1 MAKFKFRTKDRI
13 EAFGYVFEDGEFTE
27 VPDSDERACTKL
39 RNNGEFTQGRN
50 RKKADD

>member
-1 MAKFKFRTKDRI
+1 MAKFKFNGGDI
-13 EAFGYVFEDGEFTE
+13 VAFGYAFKKGEFTE

-50 RKKADD
+50 RKKKSD

>member
-1 MAKFKFRTKDRI
+1 MAKFKFNGGDI
-13 EAFGYVFEDGEFTE
+13 VAFGYTFTADKFTE
-27 VPDSDERACTKL
+27 VPDSDVRTCTKL